1 MLEQN
6 DIRLEL
12 IAKLAPDY
20 QVDNFSI
27 NALADQARQ
36 IFERKIM
43 DVHAD
48 RGAMEKGKKAQA
60 TVLKVKV

>member
-36 IFERKIM
+36 IFERKISYVQT
-43 DVHAD
+43 DK
-48 RGAMEKGKKAQA
+48 GAMVKGKR
-60 TVLKVKV
+60 